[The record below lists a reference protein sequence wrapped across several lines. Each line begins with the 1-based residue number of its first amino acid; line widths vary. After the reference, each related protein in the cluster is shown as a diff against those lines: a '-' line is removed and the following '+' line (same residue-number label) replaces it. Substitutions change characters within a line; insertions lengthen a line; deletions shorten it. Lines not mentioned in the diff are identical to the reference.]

1 MPIEVYQKRIKHYD
15 KSIKQLSKRLNSIS
29 RFRFFVILAMLG
41 TIVFAE
47 LDKLSYTYALALP
60 FLVVFAFLVIRH
72 RKLKAK
78 LGYEVILKQINI
90 ESVMRL
96 NDKWTEFKDK
106 GEEFIDESHSY
117 SYDLDLFGQ
126 GSLFQLINTAN
137 TSIGR
142 ARLAEMFTKPDLNKT
157 AITKKQNAISE
168 LAKKR
173 WWRTKLQAE
182 GKVIK
187 ENVNIQ
193 HLTGWAQN
201 KNLNYSNTWFI
212 AGSRLLPVITAG
224 TLLLAGVG
232 LLAASIPVGLLTVQF
247 LLLMLNIKN
256 HNSEFTALY
265 KYKNCIKAYQK
276 ILRQFEKSSFK
287 SEYLR
292 ELSDGL
298 KVKGLSAI
306 EQLKRLERLVNRIEN
321 RNNQLF
327 IVVNV
332 VLLWDYQ
339 CLIAL
344 EKWKNQSGTM
354 LKKWLQA
361 VGEIEALASLA
372 NIEYNYPA
380 WAKPEITEKPST
392 IIAEDIGHPLLKSR
406 VCNDAHISD
415 AVRILLIT
423 GSNMSGKST
432 YLRTIGINLVLAYI
446 GAPVCADYLKCSIF
460 NIQTCM
466 RISDNLNKGLSSF
479 YAELL
484 KIKQIVEATAADPQ
498 VFFLLDEI
506 FKGTNSYDRHIGAKR
521 VIKKLHENGAV
532 GLVSTH
538 DLELGLLEEDIIKN
552 YHFQE
557 HYDDNEICFDYKL
570 KSGISS
576 TRNALYLM
584 KIIGIEE
591 E

>member
-41 TIVFAE
+41 TIVFAV
-47 LDKLSYTYALALP
+47 LNNLSYTYALALP
-60 FLVVFAFLVIRH
+60 FLLVFANLVIRH

-90 ESVMRL
+90 EAVMRL
-96 NDKWTEFKDK
+96 KDEWTEFKDK

-142 ARLAEMFTKPDLNKT
+142 ARLAEMFTKPDLNKP

-182 GKVIK
+182 GRVIK
-187 ENVNIQ
+187 ENVNIR
-193 HLTGWAQN
+193 HLTSWAQT
-201 KNLNYSNTWFI
+201 KNLSYSNILFI

-224 TLLLAGVG
+224 TLLLAGIG
-232 LLAASIPVGLLTVQF
+232 LLAASIPIGLLTVQF

-256 HNSEFTALY
+256 HNNEFTALY

-276 ILRQFEKSSFK
+276 ILRQYEKSSFK

-344 EKWKNQSGTM
+344 EKWKTNLDLCLRNGC
-354 LKKWLQA
+354 
-361 VGEIEALASLA
+361 
-372 NIEYNYPA
+372 
-380 WAKPEITEKPST
+380 KP
-392 IIAEDIGHPLLKSR
+392 
-406 VCNDAHISD
+406 
-415 AVRILLIT
+415 
-423 GSNMSGKST
+423 
-432 YLRTIGINLVLAYI
+432 
-446 GAPVCADYLKCSIF
+446 
-460 NIQTCM
+460 
-466 RISDNLNKGLSSF
+466 
-479 YAELL
+479 
-484 KIKQIVEATAADPQ
+484 
-498 VFFLLDEI
+498 
-506 FKGTNSYDRHIGAKR
+506 
-521 VIKKLHENGAV
+521 
-532 GLVSTH
+532 
-538 DLELGLLEEDIIKN
+538 
-552 YHFQE
+552 
-557 HYDDNEICFDYKL
+557 
-570 KSGISS
+570 
-576 TRNALYLM
+576 
-584 KIIGIEE
+584 
-591 E
+591 